1 VAQEKEWQKK
11 AGLLDSTKVSTTG
24 GPRQHARGKKTV
36 ANVRA
41 RVLPVG
47 RTAQKRGRE
56 SIVSLGLGNPGRGE
70 YPENGQ
76 RGSKSVIAAPWKW
89 PMMAWST
96 VCDDY
101 FRWPTNQE
109 LTAYT
114 FVNFD
119 EGFRLN

>member
-1 VAQEKEWQKK
+1 MREEKKRSRMYARGCCPLEELHRSE
-11 AGLLDSTKVSTTG
+11 GGKVSY
-24 GPRQHARGKKTV
+24 RWDWA
-36 ANVRA
+36 
-41 RVLPVG
+41 
-47 RTAQKRGRE
+47 
-56 SIVSLGLGNPGRGE
+56 NPGRGE